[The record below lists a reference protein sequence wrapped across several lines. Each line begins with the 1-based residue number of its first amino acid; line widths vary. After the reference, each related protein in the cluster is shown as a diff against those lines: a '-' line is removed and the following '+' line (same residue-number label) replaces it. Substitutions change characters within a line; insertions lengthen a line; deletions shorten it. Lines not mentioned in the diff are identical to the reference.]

1 MAGFFA
7 ADRAETNLEGKMAE
21 YRKGVDEK
29 EKEPSQTKEG
39 KEPGMLSAKK
49 HFKGGDGK
57 KGGRKHSRHS
67 SRK

>member
-7 ADRAETNLEGKMAE
+7 ADRAIINQEGDKMAG

-29 EKEPSQTKEG
+29 AKEPSQTKEG
-39 KEPGMLSAKK
+39 KEAGMLSAKK

-57 KGGRKHSRHS
+57 KS
-67 SRK
+67 SRKSSRR